1 MFKINLPFF
10 TVRTVPRRY
19 AAMLDMGLFTPQY
32 QPKPM
37 NQNTEQNTIENKL
50 ACPEKYELQRVFFS
64 KKAVDKLKEELLS
77 PGASP
82 Y

>member
-1 MFKINLPFF
+1 MFKRTLPFF
-10 TVRTVPRRY
+10 TAPTVPCRY

-37 NQNTEQNTIENKL
+37 NQNTEQKTIENKL
-50 ACPEKYELQRVFFS
+50 AFPEKYELQRVFFS
-64 KKAVDKLKEELLS
+64 KKAVDKLKEELMS
-77 PGASP
+77 PGASL